1 MPIVGG
7 YVYRLSYCRC
17 VSRCKGTAIFW
28 GILKVARFKVER
40 EKGSTFVEK
49 NEIDMKIYDL
59 LRQLKGT
66 ELFDDLFRCHIFC
79 NGLRISFE
87 RYDFLL
93 RLQAQF
99 PEETHF
105 HLVQDTCIHFHV
117 SEQTI
122 YTDIGKMEMD
132 LAIQPSAC

>member
-1 MPIVGG
+1 
-7 YVYRLSYCRC
+7 
-17 VSRCKGTAIFW
+17 
-28 GILKVARFKVER
+28 
-40 EKGSTFVEK
+40 
-49 NEIDMKIYDL
+49 MKIYDL
-59 LRQLKGT
+59 LRQSKGT

-79 NGLRISFE
+79 NGLKISFK

-122 YTDIGKMEMD
+122 YTDIAKMEMD
-132 LAIQPSAC
+132 LAIQPSACWKKEVDE